1 MPKSIIYQKVLSRI
15 IMTSSMEKLIDSDLK
30 QYKEIRKLT
39 TGQGENYTTGC
50 LLDYEYIKS
59 CYRIITVDLSRQ
71 KKLDADLKTIQQID
85 FFEQL
90 KKLDS
95 NGNAILNADDGQSM
109 FVLTILEKIKE
120 TQLTFSQRSLTVL

>member
-1 MPKSIIYQKVLSRI
+1 MIW
-15 IMTSSMEKLIDSDLK
+15 
-30 QYKEIRKLT
+30 
-39 TGQGENYTTGC
+39 
-50 LLDYEYIKS
+50 
-59 CYRIITVDLSRQ
+59 VDK

-95 NGNAILNADDGQSM
+95 NGNAILNADDEQSM

>member
-1 MPKSIIYQKVLSRI
+1 M
-15 IMTSSMEKLIDSDLK
+15 
-30 QYKEIRKLT
+30 
-39 TGQGENYTTGC
+39 
-50 LLDYEYIKS
+50 
-59 CYRIITVDLSRQ
+59 SRQ

>member
-1 MPKSIIYQKVLSRI
+1 M
-15 IMTSSMEKLIDSDLK
+15 
-30 QYKEIRKLT
+30 
-39 TGQGENYTTGC
+39 
-50 LLDYEYIKS
+50 
-59 CYRIITVDLSRQ
+59 SRQ

-95 NGNAILNADDGQSM
+95 NGNAILNSDDGQSM

>member
-1 MPKSIIYQKVLSRI
+1 M
-15 IMTSSMEKLIDSDLK
+15 
-30 QYKEIRKLT
+30 
-39 TGQGENYTTGC
+39 
-50 LLDYEYIKS
+50 
-59 CYRIITVDLSRQ
+59 SRQ

-109 FVLTILEKIKE
+109 FVLTVLEKIKE
-120 TQLTFSQRSLTVL
+120 TQLTFSQRSLIVL

>member
-1 MPKSIIYQKVLSRI
+1 M
-15 IMTSSMEKLIDSDLK
+15 
-30 QYKEIRKLT
+30 
-39 TGQGENYTTGC
+39 
-50 LLDYEYIKS
+50 
-59 CYRIITVDLSRQ
+59 SRQ

-95 NGNAILNADDGQSM
+95 NGNAILNADDEQSM

>member
-1 MPKSIIYQKVLSRI
+1 M
-15 IMTSSMEKLIDSDLK
+15 
-30 QYKEIRKLT
+30 
-39 TGQGENYTTGC
+39 
-50 LLDYEYIKS
+50 
-59 CYRIITVDLSRQ
+59 SRQ

-95 NGNAILNADDGQSM
+95 NGNAILNADDEQSM
-109 FVLTILEKIKE
+109 FVLTILEKIRE